1 MRFFSLFILI
11 SAVFVTAEERKVVKG
26 FLVDQKCALFYLES
40 QLEKLPEHTKGCV
53 KACGVDAGFGLVEN
67 DVFIPFG
74 ERGNKLASEWLE
86 RTPKH
91 KELRIEVTFL
101 VDGNK
106 YIVERIEG
114 K

>member
-1 MRFFSLFILI
+1 MRIFPLCILI
-11 SAVFVTAEERKVVKG
+11 SVVFITAEERKVMRG

-40 QLEKLPEHTKGCV
+40 QPEKLPEHTKGCV
-53 KACGVDAGFGLVEN
+53 KACGVDAGFGLVVN

-74 ERGNKLASEWLE
+74 ERGNELASEWLE
-86 RTPKH
+86 RTPKY

-106 YIVERIEG
+106 YIVEEIED